1 MKKKVA
7 GAMLLLMLGVGAISS
22 TAYAARNP
30 LWSPEGVTITPPP
43 VTPNIPYNPPK
54 SPKTADINIFAI
66 EAVGLASAGIAV
78 ATKRRRS

>member
-22 TAYAARNP
+22 TAYARDP
-30 LWSPEGVTITPPP
+30 LYSPEGVTITPPP
-43 VTPNIPYNPPK
+43 TTPPK

-66 EAVGLASAGIAV
+66 EAVGLASAGVAV
-78 ATKRRRS
+78 ATKRRRA

>member
-22 TAYAARNP
+22 TAYARDP
-30 LWSPEGVTITPPP
+30 LYSPEGVTITPPP
-43 VTPNIPYNPPK
+43 TTPPK

-66 EAVGLASAGIAV
+66 EAVGLASAGVAV
-78 ATKRRRS
+78 ATKRRHA

>member
-22 TAYAARNP
+22 TAYARDP
-30 LWSPEGVTITPPP
+30 LYSPEGVTITPPP
-43 VTPNIPYNPPK
+43 ATPPK

-66 EAVGLASAGIAV
+66 EAVCLASAGVAV
-78 ATKRRRS
+78 ATKRRRA

>member
-7 GAMLLLMLGVGAISS
+7 GAMLLLMLGVGAVSS
-22 TAYAARNP
+22 TAYATTP
-30 LWSPEGVTITPPP
+30 LYSPEGVTITPPP